1 MRRIRN
7 QTFMVKISLLFPSR
21 GRARK
26 SHDTAV
32 KWREQA
38 GEGVEL
44 ELILSIDRSDPAGDR
59 YKIYH
64 RATADKIVHR
74 ESRSAVEAIN
84 NAAEVATGDIMIVVS
99 DDTEC
104 FQGWGTALLKELEGK
119 KDFIL
124 KTQDGIQK
132 YIITMPVLDRAYYNR
147 FGYIYYPGY
156 VHMFC
161 DLEITCVADI
171 TQRKLSSDLMFK
183 HNHYS
188 VTQEKP
194 DETNRRADRTWNEG
208 EKLFLE
214 RYRKNFDLPK
224 GGKIQDKGMIDWLLK
239 KNVAV

>member
-1 MRRIRN
+1 M
-7 QTFMVKISLLFPSR
+7 TKISLLFPSR

-26 SHDTAV
+26 SHENAV
-32 KWREQA
+32 RWREQA
-38 GEGVEL
+38 GEGIDL
-44 ELILSIDRSDPAGDR
+44 ELILSIDRSDPSGDR

-74 ESRSAVEAIN
+74 ESKSAVEAIN

-99 DDTEC
+99 DDTLC
-104 FQGWGTALLKELEGK
+104 FDNWGPALLKEVEGK

-132 YIITMPVLDRAYYNR
+132 YIITMPVLDRTYYNR

-156 VHMFC
+156 AHMFC
-161 DLEITCVADI
+161 DLELTCVADI
-171 TQRKLSSDLMFK
+171 TNRKLTSNLMFK

-188 VTQEKP
+188 VSQEKP
-194 DETNRRADRTWNEG
+194 DETNRRADRTWDEG
-208 EKLFLE
+208 ERLFLE

-224 GGKIQDKGMIDWLLK
+224 GGKITEPGMISWLLK
-239 KNVAV
+239 KHATV